1 MIEALNNLGVRPQE
15 RRAVILLLLGLLV
28 TGNVVWLFMG
38 PELFKLQ
45 SSLKDFEGK
54 NKTMASL
61 PVLVEKL
68 EDEVK
73 ILTTETGEVTDGRHA
88 QTLMTAIDSQAR
100 RSNLDLENSKGQRGS
115 SSLRKKNQ
123 DFEEAKRTVTFESDL
138 IDLVG
143 FLKKL
148 SEGKSMIRVSKMR
161 IQPTGDRKKLKVDLT
176 FTASYPKPDTESKTK
191 KSQKDK
197 K

>member
-1 MIEALNNLGVRPQE
+1 MIEALDNLGVRPQE

-28 TGNVVWLFMG
+28 AGNGVWLFLG

-45 SSLKDFEGK
+45 DSLKDFEGK

-73 ILTTETGEVTDGRHA
+73 ILTTETGKVTDGRHA
-88 QTLMTAIDSQAR
+88 QTLMKAIDSQAR
-100 RSNLDLENSKGQRGS
+100 RSNLDLKNSKGQRGS
-115 SSLRKKNQ
+115 SSRTKNQ
-123 DFEEAKRTVTFESDL
+123 DFEEAKRAVTFQSDL

-143 FLKKL
+143 FLKKI
-148 SEGKSMIRVSKMR
+148 SEGKSMIRVSKMTVA
-161 IQPTGDRKKLKVDLT
+161 PTADRMKLKVDLT
-176 FTASYPKPDTESKTK
+176 FTASYPKPDTESKSK
-191 KSQKDK
+191 KSKKDNK
-197 K
+197 

>member
-1 MIEALNNLGVRPQE
+1 MIEALDRIGVRPQE
-15 RRAVILLLLGLLV
+15 RRAVILLLLGFLV
-28 TGNVVWLFMG
+28 IGNGVWLFLG

-45 SSLKDFEGK
+45 DSLKDFEGK

-73 ILTTETGEVTDGRHA
+73 ILTTETGKVTDGRHA
-88 QTLMTAIDSQAR
+88 QTLMKAIDSQAR
-100 RSNLDLENSKGQRGS
+100 RSNLDLKNSKGQRGS

-161 IQPTGDRKKLKVDLT
+161 IQPTGDREKLKVDLT
-176 FTASYPKPDTESKTK
+176 FTASYPKPDTESKSK
-191 KSQKDK
+191 KSKKDNK
-197 K
+197 